1 MEGKQRQ
8 RQSRGFHVQEKL
20 LRDQVSSFCFDTRRG
35 KRLRGSSFVSLSL
48 AIALGF
54 NSREEMEKLYWSY
67 PDGNI
72 SDLVERRRLDS
83 IKGTNKKLQ
92 FHSSLVQRLALEKE
106 MEGHLGCVNA
116 IAWNSK
122 GSLLISGSDD
132 TKINIWNYADK
143 RLRHSIDT
151 GHSANIFCTRFVPET
166 SDEVVVS
173 GAGDAEVRVFNLS
186 RVRPREQEVAPVPAA
201 VYRCQT
207 RRVKKLAVEVGNPN
221 VVWSA
226 SEDGTFRQHDF
237 RECSS
242 CPPAGS
248 TTQECRNILI
258 DLRSGAKKSL
268 AAFPRQC
275 LSLKSCDISP
285 TRPHQ
290 ILIGGSDAFARLYD
304 RRMLPPLSSCRSTA
318 KPPPCVE
325 YFCPVHLA
333 EPRKSSLHLTH
344 VAFSPDGD
352 EVLLSYSGEHVYLMD
367 VTSDGS
373 KNVMRYTVG
382 DVQKCLY
389 VPPFPAVPFQ
399 PSPWPSSPAKP
410 STKYNLY
417 RLEVRKKL
425 AQLAIKCLDRP
436 KDYLYGIDACNEV
449 LEGNG
454 PDIGPAL
461 KHDCLCIRATLLL
474 KRKWK
479 NDVYMAIRD
488 CNMARLLDASS
499 FGAHYHMAEALLQ
512 LGRLKEATLYANAL
526 SNLEPSKSDVR
537 KDINTLKERIAAAEA
552 QKGRRLQEDGAY
564 NEVNRSRIRSLS
576 DVLLAASDLSGQ
588 SGRREE
594 EEEEEENEY
603 SSDYDDEMEL
613 DFEAS
618 VTGEDAGAHDNESG
632 VVRGSLNVLLHSGGG
647 DSAGDESVAN
657 VSSSDDDSLSQ
668 PEVAVDMK
676 QRYVGHCN
684 VGTDIKQA
692 SFLGQRGEFIA
703 SGSDDGKWFIWEKQ
717 TGRLVKMLAG
727 DEAVVNCIQAHPFD
741 CAIATSGIDNTI
753 KIWTPSAEV
762 PSLVAGGVAG
772 PETSEVL
779 KAMQGNQRQLSHSRE
794 IMLPLELL
802 ERIRMHEFAESF
814 ECTQS

>member
-1 MEGKQRQ
+1 
-8 RQSRGFHVQEKL
+8 
-20 LRDQVSSFCFDTRRG
+20 
-35 KRLRGSSFVSLSL
+35 
-48 AIALGF
+48 
-54 NSREEMEKLYWSY
+54 MEKLHWGF

-72 SDLVERRRLDS
+72 SDLIERRRLDS
-83 IKGTNKKLQ
+83 FKGTNRNLQ

-132 TKINIWNYADK
+132 TKINIWNYTDK
-143 RLRHSIDT
+143 KLRHSINT
-151 GHSANIFCTRFVPET
+151 GHSTNIFCTRFVPET

-186 RVRPREQEVAPVPAA
+186 RVRPSVQEVAPVPAA
-201 VYRCQT
+201 LYRCHT

-290 ILIGGSDAFARLYD
+290 ILVGGSDAFARLYD
-304 RRMLPPLSSCRSTA
+304 RRMLPPLSSCRTTA
-318 KPPPCVE
+318 KPPPYVN

-333 EPRKSSLHLTH
+333 EPRRSSLHLTH
-344 VAFSPDGD
+344 VAFSPNGD

-367 VTSDGS
+367 LTSDSG
-373 KNVMRYTVG
+373 KNAMRYSVG
-382 DVQKCLY
+382 DIQKCLY
-389 VPPFPAVPFQ
+389 VPPFPAVPYQ
-399 PSPWPSSPAKP
+399 PSSWPSISVKP
-410 STKYNLY
+410 STKYSLQK
-417 RLEVRKKL
+417 LEVRKKL
-425 AQLAIKCLDRP
+425 VQFATKCLDNLSDYSS
-436 KDYLYGIDACNEV
+436 DYLYGIDACNEV
-449 LEGNG
+449 LDGKG
-454 PDIGPAL
+454 PDIGSSL
-461 KHDCLCIRATLLL
+461 RHDCLCIRAALLL

-479 NDVYMAIRD
+479 NDAYMAIRD
-488 CNMARLLDASS
+488 CNSARLLDASS
-499 FGAHYHMAEALLQ
+499 FRAHFHMAEALLQ
-512 LGRLKEATLYANAL
+512 LGRLKDAMLYANAS
-526 SNLEPSKSDVR
+526 SNLVPSNSDAR
-537 KDINTLKERIAAAEA
+537 KNLDALKESIATAEA
-552 QKGRRLQEDGAY
+552 QKGRRLQEDGTS
-564 NEVNRSRIRSLS
+564 NEVNRARIRSLS
-576 DVLLAASDLSGQ
+576 DVLLAASNMSGQ
-588 SGRREE
+588 SSQR

-603 SSDYDDEMEL
+603 FSDYDNEMEL
-613 DFEAS
+613 DFDAS
-618 VTGEDAGAHDNESG
+618 VSGEDTGGNEIDSG
-632 VVRGSLNVLLHSGGG
+632 VVRGSLSVLLHRGSG
-647 DSAGDESVAN
+647 DSGKDESVTN
-657 VSSSDDDSLSQ
+657 VSSSDDSLSQ

-703 SGSDDGKWFIWEKQ
+703 SGSDDGRWFIWEKQ

-741 CAIATSGIDNTI
+741 CAVATSGIDNTI
-753 KIWTPSAEV
+753 KIWTPIAEV
-762 PSLVAGGVAG
+762 ASRVAGGAAG
-772 PETSEVL
+772 PEMLDVL

-802 ERIRMHEFAESF
+802 ERIRMHEFAESL